1 MDTTLQL
8 DDGRTVK
15 LRVRSPE
22 SYTPNLF
29 NTNQGQERGKA
40 ALDDSLQK
48 SGFHRGIVVA
58 KDDQVVNGNHAYQ
71 SASELGVVKS
81 WIEIEVE
88 GDVGVVTKRLDWET
102 AQDPKA
108 IVAAIA
114 DNRVSE
120 LNFSIDTEA
129 FQQAL
134 DVLAEAGLEL
144 PDTLYTEAELNETIA
159 ALGGDGDYQGL
170 TDEDEIPDEEQ
181 AETRVKRGEVWQL
194 GRHRIMCG
202 DSTCKADVE
211 RLMDGKKADM
221 VFTDPPYGVNYEGGT
236 GRYEGGEILSKTA
249 SKIDN
254 DLTADIYKNINNIL
268 HSVLDCGPVY
278 VWFAYK
284 FIQES
289 YQSIKGMD
297 LRSVI
302 VWYKINQGFGDMG
315 SNYHAVSEFCFY
327 AVKGKSFFSGEN
339 NEKNVWELTR
349 PQNNKLHPTQKPT
362 ELAERAI
369 QNHDAPKVLDL
380 FLGSGSTL
388 IACEKTGRTCYGME
402 LSEKYCD
409 VILQRFQDFTGIEP
423 QKVAN
428 DRLNIDKVK

>member
-22 SYTPNLF
+22 SYTPNLL

-159 ALGGDGDYQGL
+159 ALGGDGDGEEI
-170 TDEDEIPDEEQ
+170 DAEDVWKGMPGFEQ
-181 AETRVKRGEVWQL
+181 E
-194 GRHRIMCG
+194 
-202 DSTCKADVE
+202 D
-211 RLMDGKKADM
+211 KKA
-221 VFTDPPYGVNYEGGT
+221 PY
-236 GRYEGGEILSKTA
+236 
-249 SKIDN
+249 
-254 DLTADIYKNINNIL
+254 
-268 HSVLDCGPVY
+268 
-278 VWFAYK
+278 
-284 FIQES
+284 
-289 YQSIKGMD
+289 SIKVNFYSIED
-297 LRSVI
+297 INDFSA
-302 VWYKINQGFGDMG
+302 KIG
-315 SNYHAVSEFCFY
+315 
-327 AVKGKSFFSGEN
+327 
-339 NEKNVWELTR
+339 
-349 PQNNKLHPTQKPT
+349 
-362 ELAERAI
+362 
-369 QNHDAPKVLDL
+369 
-380 FLGSGSTL
+380 
-388 IACEKTGRTCYGME
+388 
-402 LSEKYCD
+402 
-409 VILQRFQDFTGIEP
+409 
-423 QKVAN
+423 QKVTDKTTWIN
-428 DRLNIDKVK
+428 YPFRDRDDMSLYSCE

>member
-58 KDDQVVNGNHAYQ
+58 RDDQVVNGNHAYQ

-134 DVLAEAGLEL
+134 DVLAEVGLEL

-159 ALGGDGDYQGL
+159 ALGGDEDYQGL

-211 RLMDGKKADM
+211 RLMDGTIAAISLLWA
-221 VFTDPPYGVNYEGGT
+221 DPPYGMRLDADFSKMGKGIPEIGVKRSKGYENVIGDHDDFDPSILMAEFDFVEEQFWWGFDYYAERIL
-236 GRYEGGEILSKTA
+236 GRVEG
-249 SKIDN
+249 
-254 DLTADIYKNINNIL
+254 
-268 HSVLDCGPVY
+268 
-278 VWFAYK
+278 
-284 FIQES
+284 
-289 YQSIKGMD
+289 
-297 LRSVI
+297 SVI
-302 VWYKINQGFGDMG
+302 VWDKRVLEQLDPRMG
-315 SNYHAVSEFCFY
+315 SSFELCWS
-327 AVKGKSFFSGEN
+327 KSKHKREIARVQWSGYFGTEQ
-339 NEKNVWELTR
+339 EHDRKR
-349 PQNNKLHPTQKPT
+349 CHPTQKP
-362 ELAERAI
+362 
-369 QNHDAPKVLDL
+369 VLL
-380 FLGSGSTL
+380 CEWFLEKYSQEKALIFDPFSGSGSAL
-388 IACEKTGRTCYGME
+388 IACEKTDRTCYGME

-409 VILQRFQDFTGIEP
+409 VILQRFQDFTGVEP
-423 QKVAN
+423 QKVTN
-428 DRLNIDKVK
+428 DRLNIDEVK

>member
-22 SYTPNLF
+22 SYTPNLL

-159 ALGGDGDYQGL
+159 ALGGDDL
-170 TDEDEIPDEEQ
+170 PEPEDCDNDKIETYFGISIECNSEEEQ
-181 AETRVKRGEVWQL
+181 ASLLE
-194 GRHRIMCG
+194 
-202 DSTCKADVE
+202 
-211 RLMDGKKADM
+211 
-221 VFTDPPYGVNYEGGT
+221 
-236 GRYEGGEILSKTA
+236 
-249 SKIDN
+249 
-254 DLTADIYKNINNIL
+254 
-268 HSVLDCGPVY
+268 
-278 VWFAYK
+278 
-284 FIQES
+284 
-289 YQSIKGMD
+289 
-297 LRSVI
+297 
-302 VWYKINQGFGDMG
+302 
-315 SNYHAVSEFCFY
+315 
-327 AVKGKSFFSGEN
+327 
-339 NEKNVWELTR
+339 
-349 PQNNKLHPTQKPT
+349 
-362 ELAERAI
+362 
-369 QNHDAPKVLDL
+369 
-380 FLGSGSTL
+380 
-388 IACEKTGRTCYGME
+388 
-402 LSEKYCD
+402 
-409 VILQRFQDFTGIEP
+409 RFQQEGLKCRALTS
-423 QKVAN
+423 
-428 DRLNIDKVK
+428 